1 MYLGNIIERA
11 STQNKF
17 QETSYSPVPNCKG
30 GYNSKNRAAD
40 IPLKCN

>member
-30 GYNSKNRAAD
+30 D
-40 IPLKCN
+40 IIARTGQLILPLKCN